1 MVIFKNNLATLLTEA
16 EDDGGFGDPT
26 AEDQNTTN
34 ETEGGEEPTEEE
46 TTEEDNKEEE
56 QNDEDTEGQEDEEGG
71 DDSFSDSEG
80 EDDGM
85 GESEDG
91 ETEENAEEEAP
102 SEDSNPYKIKTYF
115 DRLRS
120 IRDQYTSFENIVRN
134 NKELDSTLEDSQI
147 NTLNLIFDEI
157 DKSQE
162 QLSYLIVRGKILS
175 LSADKVTNVYNKLQS
190 KLLHLIGLYEDM
202 INKNL

>member
-1 MVIFKNNLATLLTEA
+1 MVIFKNTLTTLLAEA

-34 ETEGGEEPTEEE
+34 DTEGGEKPTEEE

-71 DDSFSDSEG
+71 DDFSDSEG
-80 EDDGM
+80 ADEDM

-91 ETEENAEEEAP
+91 ETEEEAP
-102 SEDSNPYKIKTYF
+102 SEDDNPYKIKTYF
-115 DRLRS
+115 DRLRG
-120 IRDQYTSFENIVRN
+120 IRAQYSSFENIVRN
-134 NKELDSTLEDSQI
+134 NKELDITLDDNQI

-157 DKSQE
+157 DKAQE
-162 QLSYLIVRGKILS
+162 QLDYLIVRGKILS
-175 LSADKVTNVYNKLQS
+175 LSADKVANVYNKLQS

>member
-1 MVIFKNNLATLLTEA
+1 MVIFKNTLTTLLAEA

-26 AEDQNTTN
+26 AEDQNATN
-34 ETEGGEEPTEEE
+34 DTEGETESTEEE

-71 DDSFSDSEG
+71 DDFSDSEG
-80 EDDGM
+80 TDGDM

-115 DRLRS
+115 DRLRG
-120 IRDQYTSFENIVRN
+120 IRAQYSSFENIVRN
-134 NKELDSTLEDSQI
+134 NKELDITLDDNQI

-157 DKSQE
+157 DKAQE
-162 QLSYLIVRGKILS
+162 QLDYLIVRGKILS
-175 LSADKVTNVYNKLQS
+175 LSADKVANVYNKLQS
-190 KLLHLIGLYEDM
+190 KLLHLIGLYEEI

>member
-34 ETEGGEEPTEEE
+34 ETEGETEPTEEE

-71 DDSFSDSEG
+71 DDFSDSEG
-80 EDDGM
+80 TDGDM

-91 ETEENAEEEAP
+91 ETEEEAP

-115 DRLRS
+115 DRLRG
-120 IRDQYTSFENIVRN
+120 IRAQYSSFENIVRN
-134 NKELDSTLEDSQI
+134 NKELDITLDDNQI

-157 DKSQE
+157 DKAQE
-162 QLSYLIVRGKILS
+162 QLDYLIVRGKILS
-175 LSADKVTNVYNKLQS
+175 LSADKVANVYNKLQS
-190 KLLHLIGLYEDM
+190 KLLHLIGLYEEI

>member
-34 ETEGGEEPTEEE
+34 ETEGETEPTEEE

-56 QNDEDTEGQEDEEGG
+56 QNDEDTEGQGDEEGG
-71 DDSFSDSEG
+71 DDFSDSEG
-80 EDDGM
+80 TDGDM

-91 ETEENAEEEAP
+91 ETEETTDEEAP
-102 SEDSNPYKIKTYF
+102 SEDDNPYKIKTYF
-115 DRLRS
+115 DRLRG
-120 IRDQYTSFENIVRN
+120 IRAQYSSFENIVRN
-134 NKELDSTLEDSQI
+134 NKELDITLDDNQI

-157 DKSQE
+157 DKAQE
-162 QLSYLIVRGKILS
+162 QLDYLIVRGKILS
-175 LSADKVTNVYNKLQS
+175 LSADKVANVYNKLQS
-190 KLLHLIGLYEDM
+190 KLLHLIGLYEEM

>member
-34 ETEGGEEPTEEE
+34 ETEGETEPTEEE

-56 QNDEDTEGQEDEEGG
+56 QNDEDTEGQEEEGG
-71 DDSFSDSEG
+71 EDSFSDSEG
-80 EDDGM
+80 EDDSM

-91 ETEENAEEEAP
+91 ETENAEEETP

-134 NKELDSTLEDSQI
+134 NKELDSTLDDNQI
-147 NTLNLIFDEI
+147 NTINLIFDEI

>member
-34 ETEGGEEPTEEE
+34 ETEGETEPTEEE

-56 QNDEDTEGQEDEEGG
+56 QNNEDTEGQEDEEGG
-71 DDSFSDSEG
+71 DDFSDSEG
-80 EDDGM
+80 NDEDM

-102 SEDSNPYKIKTYF
+102 SKDSNPYKIKTYF

-134 NKELDSTLEDSQI
+134 NKELDSTLDDNQI

-190 KLLHLIGLYEDM
+190 KLLHLIGLYEDI

>member
-16 EDDGGFGDPT
+16 EDDGGFGDST

-34 ETEGGEEPTEEE
+34 ETEGGEEPAEEE

-56 QNDEDTEGQEDEEGG
+56 QNDEDTEGQEEEGG
-71 DDSFSDSEG
+71 DDFSDSEG
-80 EDDGM
+80 TDGDM

-91 ETEENAEEEAP
+91 ETENAEEEAP

-134 NKELDSTLEDSQI
+134 NKELDSTLDDNQI
-147 NTLNLIFDEI
+147 NTINLIFDEI
-157 DKSQE
+157 DKAQE

-190 KLLHLIGLYEDM
+190 KLLHLIGLYEDI

>member
-1 MVIFKNNLATLLTEA
+1 MVIFKNNLATLLTEV

-34 ETEGGEEPTEEE
+34 ETEGETEPAEEE

-56 QNDEDTEGQEDEEGG
+56 QNDEDTEGQEEEGG
-71 DDSFSDSEG
+71 EDSFSDSEG
-80 EDDGM
+80 TDEDM

-91 ETEENAEEEAP
+91 ETENAEEEAP

-134 NKELDSTLEDSQI
+134 NKELDSTLDDNQI

-190 KLLHLIGLYEDM
+190 KLLHLIGLYEDI

>member
-34 ETEGGEEPTEEE
+34 ETEGETEPTEEE

-71 DDSFSDSEG
+71 DDFSDSEG
-80 EDDGM
+80 TDGDM

-91 ETEENAEEEAP
+91 ETEEEAP
-102 SEDSNPYKIKTYF
+102 SEDYNPYKIKTYF
-115 DRLRS
+115 DRLRG
-120 IRDQYTSFENIVRN
+120 IRAQYSSFENIVRN
-134 NKELDSTLEDSQI
+134 NKELDITLDDNQI

-157 DKSQE
+157 DKAQE
-162 QLSYLIVRGKILS
+162 QLDYLIVRGKILS
-175 LSADKVTNVYNKLQS
+175 LSTDKVANVYNKLQS
-190 KLLHLIGLYEDM
+190 KLLHLIGLYEEI

>member
-34 ETEGGEEPTEEE
+34 ETEGETEPTEEE

-56 QNDEDTEGQEDEEGG
+56 QNDEDTEGQEEEGG
-71 DDSFSDSEG
+71 EDSFSDSEG
-80 EDDGM
+80 EDDSM

-91 ETEENAEEEAP
+91 ETENAEEEEAP

-134 NKELDSTLEDSQI
+134 NKELDSTLDDNQI
-147 NTLNLIFDEI
+147 NTINLIFDEI
-157 DKSQE
+157 DKAQE

-190 KLLHLIGLYEDM
+190 KLLHLIGLYEDI